1 MKLHD
6 KSDEFSENL
15 IIDYAD
21 YAKFSVRTVRA
32 EGARK
37 IFVESRREAPGTLSC
52 NTTSST
58 HLSHLI

>member
-21 YAKFSVRTVRA
+21 YAKFSVRT

-37 IFVESRREAPGTLSC
+37 IFV
-52 NTTSST
+52 
-58 HLSHLI
+58 